1 MTSCY
6 YHRVQPHL
14 RLTRYASPTIHSY
27 SMETADQPKASNV
40 STNSSDTK
48 KCLGAIAMAL
58 CCSFSGTVAL
68 AQESLKQAIAL
79 YNKND
84 FASCTA
90 LLSKDINGSLRNN
103 ASAHYYL
110 ATACLRLG
118 QNNAAAEH
126 YLATSRLAPGTVYD
140 NYSKK
145 ALQSIMARASNVPA
159 AIKEQYQRQSSQGQA
174 STSSGASSS
183 SSSSASSSASADFS
197 EISDPTLAPASLK
210 DVDTNFITVQRRTA
224 DTDTTLIQVCRALKS
239 VPKEIVEDLKG
250 GGITVLVTPTV
261 LEAMPGSAM
270 EKPRGYN
277 HGGGYTNAGALFH
290 SPHIVI
296 GERVSYLS
304 SVPEP
309 NRRVASSMLH
319 EMGHAYDHVKGNIS
333 QKGKFKECY
342 QEDFSHI
349 TNTQRTRHSYYTQEN
364 GAGASELFAELFS
377 YGIYKSQI
385 RSEQGAADL
394 QVTFPR
400 CTKYIA
406 DLIRSNR

>member
-1 MTSCY
+1 MITDS
-6 YHRVQPHL
+6 RV
-14 RLTRYASPTIHSY
+14 
-27 SMETADQPKASNV
+27 
-40 STNSSDTK
+40 TK
-48 KCLGAIAMAL
+48 KCLYAAAIAL
-58 CCSFSGTVAL
+58 YCGFSGTAAL

-90 LLSKDINGSLRNN
+90 ILSKDINGSLRNN

-110 ATACLRLG
+110 ATACLRQG

-140 NYSKK
+140 SYSKK
-145 ALQSIMARASNVPA
+145 ALQSIMARASTVSA
-159 AIKEQYQRQSSQGQA
+159 AIKEQYQRQSSQVQTA
-174 STSSGASSS
+174 TSSGASSVSSTS
-183 SSSSASSSASADFS
+183 SSSSAGFS
-197 EISDPTLAPASLK
+197 EVSDPTLQPASLK
-210 DVDTNFITVQRRTA
+210 DVDTTFITVQRRTA
-224 DTDTTLIQVCRALKS
+224 DTDLTLIQVCRALKS
-239 VPKEIVEDLKG
+239 VPKEIVEDLKS
-250 GGITVLVTPTV
+250 GGITVVVTPTV
-261 LEAMPGSAM
+261 LEAMPGYAM
-270 EKPRGYN
+270 EKPRGYA

-290 SPHIVI
+290 SPRIVI

-309 NRRVASSMLH
+309 NSRIASSMLH
-319 EMGHAYDHVKGNIS
+319 EMGHAYDHIKGHIS

-377 YGIYKSQI
+377 YGIYKSQL

-394 QVTFPR
+394 QLTFPR

>member
-1 MTSCY
+1 MITY
-6 YHRVQPHL
+6 
-14 RLTRYASPTIHSY
+14 
-27 SMETADQPKASNV
+27 
-40 STNSSDTK
+40 SSDTK
-48 KCLGAIAMAL
+48 KCLCTAVLTLYCGL
-58 CCSFSGTVAL
+58 SGTAAL

-145 ALQSIMARASNVPA
+145 ALQSIMARASNVSA
-159 AIKEQYQRQSSQGQA
+159 AIKEQYQRQSSQGQTA
-174 STSSGASSS
+174 TSSGASSNSDS
-183 SSSSASSSASADFS
+183 SSSSNSSSNSSAGFS
-197 EISDPTLAPASLK
+197 EVSDPTLQLVSLK
-210 DVDTNFITVQRRTA
+210 DVDPTFITVQRRTA

-270 EKPRGYN
+270 EKPRGYD

-290 SPHIVI
+290 SPNIVI

-309 NRRVASSMLH
+309 NRRVASGMLH
-319 EMGHAYDHVKGNIS
+319 EMGHAYDHVKGNLS

-385 RSEQGAADL
+385 RGEQGAADL

>member
-1 MTSCY
+1 MITY
-6 YHRVQPHL
+6 
-14 RLTRYASPTIHSY
+14 
-27 SMETADQPKASNV
+27 
-40 STNSSDTK
+40 SSDTK
-48 KCLGAIAMAL
+48 KCLSAIAMAL
-58 CCSFSGTVAL
+58 YCGLSGTAAL
-68 AQESLKQAIAL
+68 AQQSLKQAITL

-90 LLSKDINGSLRNN
+90 LLLKDINGSLRNN

-118 QNNAAAEH
+118 QNKAAAEH

-145 ALQSIMARASNVPA
+145 ALQSIMARASSVPA
-159 AIKEQYQRQSSQGQA
+159 AIKEQYQRQSSQGHT
-174 STSSGASSS
+174 STISGAHSNSSSS
-183 SSSSASSSASADFS
+183 SSSSAGFS
-197 EISDPTLAPASLK
+197 EVSDPTLQPASLK
-210 DVDTNFITVQRRTA
+210 DVDASFITVQRRTA

-250 GGITVLVTPTV
+250 GGITVVVTPTV

-270 EKPRGYN
+270 EKPRGYD

-290 SPHIVI
+290 APKIVI

-309 NRRVASSMLH
+309 NTRVASGMLH
-319 EMGHAYDHVKGNIS
+319 EMGHAYDHVKGNLS

-342 QEDFSHI
+342 QEDLSHI

-385 RSEQGAADL
+385 RGEQGAADL

>member
-1 MTSCY
+1 MINY
-6 YHRVQPHL
+6 
-14 RLTRYASPTIHSY
+14 
-27 SMETADQPKASNV
+27 
-40 STNSSDTK
+40 SSDTK

-58 CCSFSGTVAL
+58 YCGLSGTAAL

-140 NYSKK
+140 SYSKK
-145 ALQSIMARASNVPA
+145 ALQSIMARASSVPA
-159 AIKEQYQRQSSQGQA
+159 AIREQYQRQSSQGQTA
-174 STSSGASSS
+174 TSSGASSNSGSS
-183 SSSSASSSASADFS
+183 SSSSAGFS
-197 EISDPTLAPASLK
+197 EVSDPTLQPASLK
-210 DVDTNFITVQRRTA
+210 DVDASFITVQRRTA

-270 EKPRGYN
+270 EKPRGYD

-290 SPHIVI
+290 SPNIVI

-319 EMGHAYDHVKGNIS
+319 EMGHAYDHVKGNLS

-385 RSEQGAADL
+385 SSEQGAADL

>member
-1 MTSCY
+1 
-6 YHRVQPHL
+6 
-14 RLTRYASPTIHSY
+14 
-27 SMETADQPKASNV
+27 
-40 STNSSDTK
+40 
-48 KCLGAIAMAL
+48 MAVAL
-58 CCSFSGTVAL
+58 SIGLSGSGAL
-68 AQESLKQAIAL
+68 AQESLKQAISL

-84 FASCTA
+84 FASCTS

-110 ATACLRLG
+110 ASACLRLG

-140 NYSKK
+140 EYSRK

-174 STSSGASSS
+174 QAATSSGASSNS
-183 SSSSASSSASADFS
+183 GSSAEFS
-197 EISDPTLAPASLK
+197 EISDPTLQPASLK
-210 DVDTNFITVQRRTA
+210 DVDATFITVQRRTA

-250 GGITVLVTPTV
+250 GGISVLVTPTV

-270 EKPRGYN
+270 EKPRGYD

-319 EMGHAYDHVKGNIS
+319 EMGHAYDHVKGNLS

-349 TNTQRTRHSYYTQEN
+349 TNTQRTKHSYYTQEN

>member
-1 MTSCY
+1 
-6 YHRVQPHL
+6 
-14 RLTRYASPTIHSY
+14 
-27 SMETADQPKASNV
+27 
-40 STNSSDTK
+40 
-48 KCLGAIAMAL
+48 MAL
-58 CCSFSGTVAL
+58 YCGLSGTAAL
-68 AQESLKQAIAL
+68 AQQSLKQAITL

-90 LLSKDINGSLRNN
+90 LLLKDINGSLRNN

-145 ALQSIMARASNVPA
+145 ALQSIMARASSVPA
-159 AIKEQYQRQSSQGQA
+159 AIKEQYQRQSSQGHT
-174 STSSGASSS
+174 STISGAHSNSSSS
-183 SSSSASSSASADFS
+183 SSSSAGFS
-197 EISDPTLAPASLK
+197 EVSDPTLQPASLK
-210 DVDTNFITVQRRTA
+210 DVDASFITVQRRTA

-250 GGITVLVTPTV
+250 GGITVVVTPTV

-270 EKPRGYN
+270 EKPRGYD

-290 SPHIVI
+290 SPKIVI

-309 NRRVASSMLH
+309 NTRVASGMLH
-319 EMGHAYDHVKGNIS
+319 EMGHAYDHVKGNLS

-385 RSEQGAADL
+385 RGEQGAADL

>member
-1 MTSCY
+1 
-6 YHRVQPHL
+6 
-14 RLTRYASPTIHSY
+14 
-27 SMETADQPKASNV
+27 
-40 STNSSDTK
+40 
-48 KCLGAIAMAL
+48 MAL
-58 CCSFSGTVAL
+58 YCGLSGTATL
-68 AQESLKQAIAL
+68 AQERLKQAISL

-159 AIKEQYQRQSSQGQA
+159 AIKEQYQRQSSQGQTA
-174 STSSGASSS
+174 TISGASSNS
-183 SSSSASSSASADFS
+183 SSSSNYSSSSNSSSSAGFS
-197 EISDPTLAPASLK
+197 EVSDPTLAPASLK
-210 DVDTNFITVQRRTA
+210 DVDATFITVQRRTA

-270 EKPRGYN
+270 EKPRGYD

-290 SPHIVI
+290 SPNIVI

-309 NRRVASSMLH
+309 NRRVASGMLH
-319 EMGHAYDHVKGNIS
+319 EMGHAYDHVKGNLS

-385 RSEQGAADL
+385 RGEQGAADL

>member
-1 MTSCY
+1 MTDICFQLNAANIAY
-6 YHRVQPHL
+6 NTEPFVGNFR
-14 RLTRYASPTIHSY
+14 PTKDKPVIT
-27 SMETADQPKASNV
+27 EN
-40 STNSSDTK
+40 DTK
-48 KCLGAIAMAL
+48 KLLCAAVMAL
-58 CCSFSGTVAL
+58 YCGLSGTAAL

-79 YNKND
+79 YNKSD

-140 NYSKK
+140 SYSKK

-159 AIKEQYQRQSSQGQA
+159 AIKEQYQRQNSQGQ
-174 STSSGASSS
+174 TGTNSGASSNSGSSS
-183 SSSSASSSASADFS
+183 SSSEGFS
-197 EISDPTLAPASLK
+197 EVSDPTLAPASLK
-210 DVDTNFITVQRRTA
+210 DVDATFITVQRRTA

-239 VPKEIVEDLKG
+239 VPKEIVEDLKA

-270 EKPRGYN
+270 EKPRGYD

-290 SPHIVI
+290 SPNIVI

-309 NRRVASSMLH
+309 NRRVASGMLH
-319 EMGHAYDHVKGNIS
+319 EMGHAYDHVKGNLS

-377 YGIYKSQI
+377 YGIYKSQL
-385 RSEQGAADL
+385 RGEQGAADL